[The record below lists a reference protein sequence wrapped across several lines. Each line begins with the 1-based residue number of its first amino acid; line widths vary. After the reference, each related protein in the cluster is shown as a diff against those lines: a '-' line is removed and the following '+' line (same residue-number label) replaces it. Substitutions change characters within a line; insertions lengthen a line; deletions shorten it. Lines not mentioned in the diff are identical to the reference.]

1 MAKPLRITSNYCYLT
16 LGDDTKVIVQIWKL
30 MGIPFTFDELPTL
43 IQDNPEVVLDAQT
56 TTSYTMED
64 LYRFSDYLIAEECHP
79 ILFDMT
85 EYIENYEEIP
95 D

>member
-1 MAKPLRITSNYCYLT
+1 
-16 LGDDTKVIVQIWKL
+16 

-43 IQDNPEVVLDAQT
+43 IQDNPEVILDAET

-64 LYRFSDYLIAEECHP
+64 LYRSSDYLIAEECHP

>member
-1 MAKPLRITSNYCYLT
+1 
-16 LGDDTKVIVQIWKL
+16 
-30 MGIPFTFDELPTL
+30 MGMPFTFDELPTL
-43 IQDNPEVVLDAQT
+43 IQDNPEVILDAET

-64 LYRFSDYLIAEECHP
+64 LYRSSDYLIAEECHP